1 MTMRQDKSQRD
12 DPITPRYAM
21 SGFHNKTDDNDRP
34 QPKMPANAQA
44 ITGMTCS

>member
-1 MTMRQDKSQRD
+1 MRNEKQAT

-34 QPKMPANAQA
+34 QA
-44 ITGMTCS
+44 